1 MIVYDLIDKPK
12 GYSGPRYGLG
22 WKEAVK
28 AVGGDPEAL
37 EVAVLNAHVET
48 RDV

>member
-12 GYSGPRYGLG
+12 GHRGPRYGLD
-22 WKEAVK
+22 WLNAAK
-28 AVGGDPEAL
+28 AVGGTEAL
-37 EVAVLNAHVET
+37 EVAVLAGHVET